1 MSSYPS
7 SRPRTSSATA
17 PTSTRRHGRARSR
30 ARGAF
35 PGGCLARPRRR
46 TGATRLTRSRGSL
59 QAKVGYAD
67 AILGCDVKV
76 PTVDGDV
83 TLNIPAGTQ
92 PETVPRARAADPPAS
107 WRRRCHSR
115 ARGRPVRRLEI
126 LRVLRPPPRSGG
138 WARRLRVP
146 CRARSALGCDIA
158 CGGGADADVGVCG
171 DVLVMMVAL
180 LLLHARKP
188 RHRRQR
194 WRQRQR
200 GSSPLPHPAI
210 ISEREITHWNIPPP
224 PTLLAL
230 PRRAPH
236 RGHCRRC

>member
-1 MSSYPS
+1 M
-7 SRPRTSSATA
+7 
-17 PTSTRRHGRARSR
+17 
-30 ARGAF
+30 
-35 PGGCLARPRRR
+35 
-46 TGATRLTRSRGSL
+46 
-59 QAKVGYAD
+59 GYAD

-224 PTLLAL
+224 QPSSHSHGA
-230 PRRAPH
+230 RRTAGTAAGADARSVGR
-236 RGHCRRC
+236 RGEGAGAEAGGEGCAAAGGQRAG